1 MTKPI
6 NSSAND
12 FTNESGVRVSL
23 PCYVDLTNSQRKD
36 LLNGVREAVSATTT
50 SSPKSISGITVETV
64 TRASSEVETY
74 IGMNIDILRGVLFQR
89 GGLEVSLVLRLQ
101 EVTGI
106 TFVSAKDFTAAF
118 KARHDLI
125 KSYTK
130 SLTTV

>member
-12 FTNESGVRVSL
+12 FTNAAGVRVSL
-23 PCYVDLTNSQRKD
+23 PCYVDLTNTQRKE
-36 LLNGVREAVSATTT
+36 LLNGVREAISATTT

-64 TRASSEVETY
+64 SRASSDIEAH

-101 EVTGI
+101 EVTGL
-106 TFVSAKDFTAAF
+106 TFVSDKDFTAAF

-125 KSYTK
+125 KKYTK
-130 SLTTV
+130 SLTPA